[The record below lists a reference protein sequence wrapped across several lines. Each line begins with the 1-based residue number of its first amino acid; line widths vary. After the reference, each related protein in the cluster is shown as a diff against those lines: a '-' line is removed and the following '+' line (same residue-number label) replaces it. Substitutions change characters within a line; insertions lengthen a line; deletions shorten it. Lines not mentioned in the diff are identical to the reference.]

1 MESVKRSCD
10 KFGLSKNEVIFTGRV
25 PHDQVSS
32 YYSIIDIAPIP
43 RTSLP
48 VTEMVSPMKPF
59 EAMSMEKLVIVSNV
73 DALDEIIFDDS
84 IGRKFE
90 KNNVL
95 ELAEVLSDSVRNPE
109 LRAKIGKSSRKWVIE
124 NRDWSQISKK
134 IVDVY
139 DSLLS

>member
-1 MESVKRSCD
+1 
-10 KFGLSKNEVIFTGRV
+10 
-25 PHDQVSS
+25 
-32 YYSIIDIAPIP
+32 
-43 RTSLP
+43 
-48 VTEMVSPMKPF
+48 MKPF